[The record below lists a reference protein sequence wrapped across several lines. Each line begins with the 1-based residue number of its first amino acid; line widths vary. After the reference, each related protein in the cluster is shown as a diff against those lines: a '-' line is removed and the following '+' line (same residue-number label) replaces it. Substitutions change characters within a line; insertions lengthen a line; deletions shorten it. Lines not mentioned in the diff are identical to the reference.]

1 MKLNLE
7 IEKVERLLCSCK
19 CLPSL
24 RRLHARLLTLGAL
37 NLSLPSISMLITSY
51 SSFLQPHS
59 SLAVFRSIPHPSLSL
74 CNFLIRS
81 LTRASQPRTAILLY
95 HHMRL
100 RGIHPDNYTFT
111 FALQACAHALDS
123 HSATS
128 IHQHLDTAGLANDL
142 FISTALLHLY
152 SKLGLLPNARQVFD
166 SMPTLDAVA
175 WNAMIAA
182 FSRNRASYDAL
193 HLFRRMQAAGH
204 VPNSVTLFNLFP
216 AVSHISALILC
227 KQIHAFAIR
236 RCILSSIYNALIDA
250 YCKCGS
256 AHLARTVFDDAMSS
270 ARDGVSW
277 GTMISGY
284 VHNGFF
290 ARALDLFDAMR
301 IANVKLNP
309 VAVLGALKAAGEI
322 PDLDRGEDV
331 HDYSV
336 RNGLKFDIEVNT
348 ALVIMYAKCGATEKA
363 KAVFANIHEKDVV
376 AWSAI
381 ISSFAQNGS
390 PKQALLS
397 LKEMQVQGVKPNRIT
412 LVSALPACAELSDIK
427 LGKSIHCFMFK
438 SDMILDGSVG
448 PALIAMYCKCESFG
462 LARAVFDRLNSRDV
476 VAWNALINGYTQ
488 ADEPLEALQ
497 LFRQLRMT
505 GKIPDCATF
514 VAVLPAFALL
524 SDLKEGASVHGMTIK
539 YGFHSD
545 LRVKNATLD
554 LYAKCGD
561 VQTSHKLFAERKA
574 CADIVSWNT
583 MIAGYMHNGQV
594 KQAMMENDAIEV
606 DALTYLGV
614 LSACRH
620 GGLVAKGR
628 ETFDS
633 MIHKK
638 GLRPNVKHYACMVD
652 LLGRAGQLDEAWRLI
667 QKMPIDPDA
676 SVWGSL
682 LGACRMHGNSKLG
695 EMVLE
700 QLARLAPNDGAHY
713 VVLSSIYA
721 QTGRWEDLSEPCKA
735 GLKLPGKQQ
744 KVEIISED
752 QKIDLELSCCEE
764 HERDLFVREFHKHII
779 QERPTSSAA
788 EVCKNLSS
796 LAEYVKK
803 LIPSLINQDDVQ
815 LLRVFTDTLRGY
827 CNLQGEENTEQVGA
841 GELSKLPKA
850 ENMYHTEQSL
860 LNLAAAFNSK
870 RMDVDPKPELEKW
883 DLEMVTITRDNTKE
897 IDPNEDDR
905 MDAPN
910 SNSNL
915 QDQRK
920 KRKRN
925 IMNDVQIELI
935 ERALLDEP
943 EMQRNAAA
951 LQAWAD
957 TLSCKGSEITPS
969 QLKNWLNN
977 RKARLARVAKETRHT
992 SEGENPDSP
1001 K

>member
-24 RRLHARLLTLGAL
+24 RRVHARLLTLGAL
-37 NLSLPSISMLITSY
+37 NLSLPSLSISMLITSY

-59 SLAVFRSIPHPSLSL
+59 SLSVFHSIPLPSLSLSL

-100 RGIHPDNYTFT
+100 RGIHPDNHTFT
-111 FALQACAHALDS
+111 FALQACAHARDS

-128 IHQHLDTAGLANDL
+128 IHQHLKTTGLANDL

-152 SKLGLLPNARQVFD
+152 SNLGLLSNAQQVFD

-193 HLFRRMQAAGH
+193 HLFRRMQAAGQ
-204 VPNSVTLFNLFP
+204 VPNAVTLFNLFP
-216 AVSHISALILC
+216 AVSHISALILF

-236 RCILSSIYNALIDA
+236 RCILSSVYNALIDA

-301 IANVKLNP
+301 IANIKLNP

-331 HDYSV
+331 HNYSV
-336 RNGLKFDIEVNT
+336 RNGLIFDIQVNT

-390 PKQALLS
+390 PKQALLF

-412 LVSALPACAELSDIK
+412 LVSALPACAELSYIR

-438 SDMILDGSVG
+438 SDMILDGSVS

-462 LARAVFDRLNSRDV
+462 LARAVFDRFNSKDV

-524 SDLKEGASVHGMTIK
+524 SNLKEGASVHGMTIK

-594 KQAMMENDAIEV
+594 KQAMVIFHQMMSDYIKPNLVSLVSIIPAAACLVSLRDGLALHCYVVKSGFVSDVRIGNSLIDMYSKCGRLDCAQTFFDQMTQKDTTSWNSMLSGYSINGLNHKAISLFSQMENDAIEV

-721 QTGRWEDLSEPCKA
+721 QTGRWSDA
-735 GLKLPGKQQ
+735 GYIRDAMTSTGITKTPGC
-744 KVEIISED
+744 S
-752 QKIDLELSCCEE
+752 
-764 HERDLFVREFHKHII
+764 
-779 QERPTSSAA
+779 
-788 EVCKNLSS
+788 
-796 LAEYVKK
+796 
-803 LIPSLINQDDVQ
+803 
-815 LLRVFTDTLRGY
+815 
-827 CNLQGEENTEQVGA
+827 
-841 GELSKLPKA
+841 
-850 ENMYHTEQSL
+850 
-860 LNLAAAFNSK
+860 
-870 RMDVDPKPELEKW
+870 W
-883 DLEMVTITRDNTKE
+883 
-897 IDPNEDDR
+897 
-905 MDAPN
+905 
-910 SNSNL
+910 
-915 QDQRK
+915 
-920 KRKRN
+920 
-925 IMNDVQIELI
+925 
-935 ERALLDEP
+935 
-943 EMQRNAAA
+943 
-951 LQAWAD
+951 
-957 TLSCKGSEITPS
+957 
-969 QLKNWLNN
+969 
-977 RKARLARVAKETRHT
+977 
-992 SEGENPDSP
+992 
-1001 K
+1001 